1 MPPAKT
7 SSTGCRSKSI
17 CQKSGEI
24 AVTLTKISSLYLAT
38 LLLPQSRKPATKP
51 QLQREPPASANKA
64 SRRASYLMEP
74 DEAVDAQADDY
85 IRRRRLSI
93 FRHVDDGVRNE
104 ASKCI
109 PPPPP
114 PKNKWSASASNGGYR
129 HPY

>member
-7 SSTGCRSKSI
+7 SSGCRSKSI

-24 AVTLTKISSLYLAT
+24 AVTLTKISSLYLAAF
-38 LLLPQSRKPATKP
+38 LLPQSRKPATKP
-51 QLQREPPASANKA
+51 QLQRQPPTADKV

-74 DEAVDAQADDY
+74 DEAVDAQADEY

-93 FRHVDDGVRNE
+93 FRHIDDGVRNE

-114 PKNKWSASASNGGYR
+114 PKNKWSASATSGGYR